1 MKKRPLRPNSPQ
13 PDAGRR
19 VLSPRDVAAAL
30 GVSESSLKRWVD
42 EGLIEAT
49 RTAGGHRRILASEAI
64 RYVRQAGLR
73 LERPDLLGL
82 VDAVDAADAGHADP
96 TAVAGALRR
105 ADPASARA
113 LLVGAFLGGA
123 SIATICDTL
132 IRPALAA
139 IGEEWVLGPRGIVD
153 EHRATETLMAVLV
166 GLRGMLP
173 DPGPAAPVAIGAGA
187 PSDPYF
193 LPTLAASAVLWEA
206 GFRSVNLGADLPP
219 SAVTEAIVAH
229 QPLLVWMSVS
239 APVTRERYA
248 ELVAPVAAR
257 AAQAGA
263 KFIIGGRGAAPV
275 ARPPVATEAFAGSM
289 VELTSMA
296 RGIIARG
303 RTA

>member
-73 LERPDLLGL
+73 LERPELLGL
-82 VDAVDAADAGHADP
+82 GASPEDGHADP

-105 ADPASARA
+105 ADPATARA

-153 EHRATETLMAVLV
+153 EHRATETLMSVLV

-173 DPGPAAPVAIGAGA
+173 DPGEAAPVAIGAGA

-219 SAVTEAIVAH
+219 SAITEAIVAH

-248 ELVAPVAAR
+248 DLIAPVAAR
-257 AAQAGA
+257 ATRAGA
-263 KFIIGGRGAAPV
+263 RFVVGGRGAAPV

-289 VELTSMA
+289 VELASMA
-296 RGIIARG
+296 RGILARG